1 MAMDLE
7 ELQLQLEKVLC
18 EVSEDILI
26 KLAVFLK
33 LDEVKI

>member
-1 MAMDLE
+1 MSMDLE

-26 KLAVFLK
+26 KLAV
-33 LDEVKI
+33 